1 MSKRAFR
8 RLASLAVTASAAIS
22 AVRVLVLFFES
33 YSTVAAER
41 SADAKLLE
49 LCQSE
54 ETAAASQKF
63 QNACV
68 AARAAGAAPI
78 LLKSLIHACH
88 TVLTDTLELFNSPTR
103 VVVVVLLVISGVSA
117 PLVRLLFVTLVA
129 GMRTRR
135 EEEQDDEE
143 EEQQRT
149 IVRIAPDFECRPS
162 PWAIVKH
169 QMHARVGSR
178 LAAKLHED

>member
-1 MSKRAFR
+1 M
-8 RLASLAVTASAAIS
+8 
-22 AVRVLVLFFES
+22 RVLVLFFES

-103 VVVVVLLVISGVSA
+103 VVVVVLLVLSGVSA

-135 EEEQDDEE
+135 EEEQDEE
-143 EEQQRT
+143 EEEQRT
-149 IVRIAPDFECRPS
+149 IVRIAPDFDARPS

-169 QMHARVGSR
+169 QMHARVASR
-178 LAAKLHED
+178 LVPKLHDD